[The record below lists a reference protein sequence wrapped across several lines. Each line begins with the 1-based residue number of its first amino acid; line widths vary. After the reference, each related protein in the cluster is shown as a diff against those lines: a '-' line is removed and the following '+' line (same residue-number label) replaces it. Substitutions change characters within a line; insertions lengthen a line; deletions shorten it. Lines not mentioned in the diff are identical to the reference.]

1 MQGQAGFFSKFAPEK
16 IPFAIERYQK
26 ETRRLYEVLDKQL
39 EGKEFVIGDLSVA
52 GRNFLDEFIYFK
64 DFALY
69 PWVKNYSWVGVSVE
83 GLKNLTRWVDTLAKR
98 DAVKKGIDVLVP
110 PKKD

>member
-39 EGKEFVIGDLSVA
+39 EGREFVIGDLSVA
-52 GRNFLDEFIYFK
+52 GNFH
-64 DFALY
+64 
-69 PWVKNYSWVGVSVE
+69 
-83 GLKNLTRWVDTLAKR
+83 
-98 DAVKKGIDVLVP
+98 
-110 PKKD
+110 